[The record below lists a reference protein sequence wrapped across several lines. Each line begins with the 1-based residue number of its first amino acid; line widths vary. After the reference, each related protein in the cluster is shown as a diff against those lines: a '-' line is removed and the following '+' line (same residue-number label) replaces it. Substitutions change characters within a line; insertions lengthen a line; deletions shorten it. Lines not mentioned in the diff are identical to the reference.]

1 MPDLTAT
8 ELIKRLFCA
17 NEGHF
22 GYEPGD
28 RSQGLTY
35 CPQWQQLSQNDKQLV
50 MEVCHGNRPYVL
62 LPFKNDLLLFEHK
75 EGGVV
80 SREHN
85 KKIGYQLYRCPLDK
99 HKCSGVVENISQQLS
114 AQLEAQRQQQQTY
127 LSQQLS
133 AQLEAQHQQQQ
144 TLVEN
149 LSQQLLAQLEAQSQQ
164 QQALVKNLSQQLL
177 AELKTQ
183 SQQQQTLVLN
193 QHQQILTELK
203 EQRQQQTLVQTQDE
217 QILTELKEQRQQ
229 QALMQTQDKHILT
242 ELKEQ
247 RQQQTLVQT
256 QHQQVLA
263 QLEEQRQQQT
273 LVQTQYQQV
282 LAQLEEQRQQ
292 QTLVQ
297 TQYQQVLA
305 QLKEQRQQQTTLVED
320 NINQPILA
328 EQSLQQQTPNKRTR
342 ILQFLTL
349 TLLVGV
355 GAFVTML
362 YVNNY
367 YKDDST
373 DIQTSPGASEQSVHK
388 NDKNQEKNA
397 AEQITST
404 DDEANSNPTQS
415 EKMTPDCTTQA
426 KNQCFVEETDNLIS
440 ARGQDQLTD
449 GKATIKLPTE
459 LTKLQGYTVQLTPKG
474 ETPYS
479 LSYTDTHIKEKGEF
493 QVYGEPSCLFFSWFC
508 RKAEFSWE
516 VKAKKVQEENA
527 AEQTTSTYDKD
538 NPNQS
543 N

>member
-8 ELIKRLFCA
+8 ELIKLLFCS

-50 MEVCHGNRPYVL
+50 MEVCHGNRPYAL

-85 KKIGYQLYRCPLDK
+85 KRIGYQLYRYPLDK
-99 HKCSGVVENISQQLS
+99 YKCSGVVEN
-114 AQLEAQRQQQQTY
+114 

-164 QQALVKNLSQQLL
+164 QQALV
-177 AELKTQ
+177 
-183 SQQQQTLVLN
+183 LN
-193 QHQQILTELK
+193 QHQQVLTELK

-229 QALMQTQDKHILT
+229 QTLMQTQDKQLLTELKEQRQQQALMQTQDEQLLT

-247 RQQQTLVQT
+247 RQQQTLMQT
-256 QHQQVLA
+256 QHEQVLTE
-263 QLEEQRQQQT
+263 LKEQRQQQ
-273 LVQTQYQQV
+273 Q
-282 LAQLEEQRQQ
+282 ALEN
-292 QTLVQ
+292 
-297 TQYQQVLA
+297 QYQQVLA
-305 QLKEQRQQQTTLVED
+305 QLKEQRQQQTLEN

-328 EQSLQQQTPNKRTR
+328 EQNLQQTHNKRHG

-349 TLLVGV
+349 SLLM
-355 GAFVTML
+355 GAFVTVL
-362 YVNNY
+362 YITYFN
-367 YKDDST
+367 KDDST
-373 DIQTSPGASEQSVHK
+373 DTQTSVSTSEQSVHK
-388 NDKNQEKNA
+388 NNQEKNA
-397 AEQITST
+397 AEQTTST

-415 EKMTPDCTTQA
+415 EKITLDCTTQA

-449 GKATIKLPTE
+449 GKATIKLPNWKDSM
-459 LTKLQGYTVQLTPKG
+459 KLQGYTVQLTAKG
-474 ETPYS
+474 DKPYS